1 MPTTIHNIS
10 AFLKQATACL
20 REYKATPEGKPTQ
33 AIKQL
38 YSRRFLQDVGIE
50 IEGPTHDEIA
60 ALPPAIFVA
69 NHASMLDALLICVLF
84 DKQVIICHCRKLGK
98 MCYAKHLMVFR
109 YGFEDF
115 GEVGA
120 VSCALYRADLAAR
133 KTHSRLSRQKC
144 SRQKST
150 NSRRYRGGYR
160 RRCVGFH
167 VPRRDA
173 NTRWRHARLQIRCVF
188 QRHTNASTN
197 YPRRDSRHIR
207 GHAEDGDCHPP
218 RQMQTRTIGPHRSAY
233 EPQRRTIRRRNAR
246 TGYEKSHRGRSRF
259 ERVMNG

>member
-69 NHASMLDALLICVLF
+69 NHASMLDALLICAFFDTDLRILAKSGLF
-84 DKQVIICHCRKLGK
+84 RAPYIGRILQREKHIC
-98 MCYAKHLMVFR
+98 V
-109 YGFEDF
+109 
-115 GEVGA
+115 
-120 VSCALYRADLAAR
+120 
-133 KTHSRLSRQKC
+133 

-173 NTRWRHARLQIRCVF
+173 NTRWRHARLQIRRVF